1 MDSLCDNRRPVGRL
15 DADTLWSET
24 LTRYEI
30 HPELKAGRSSWRIC
44 RHASHLF
51 DLQEQL
57 LSLNVKK
64 NHRSAPLV
72 GTLPYSSCN
81 SCVWTFLQLIMLG
94 QKYSACES
102 MFMFNFP
109 TRISAVKNVAMRMMS
124 VMGSY
129 SAFVLKQ
136 ALDWRVEHVSRWGGE
151 GGGTPLFGL
160 YRSGMSCWTEGLEY

>member
-1 MDSLCDNRRPVGRL
+1 MYNIGIYCDALCREIVKFPVPRGKTEAFRSRLGNWIMDSPCDNRRPVGRL
-15 DADTLWSET
+15 DADTWWSET

-94 QKYSACES
+94 QKYSACDA
-102 MFMFNFP
+102 NF
-109 TRISAVKNVAMRMMS
+109 SSEECCYANDV
-124 VMGSY
+124 SY
-129 SAFVLKQ
+129 
-136 ALDWRVEHVSRWGGE
+136 GII
-151 GGGTPLFGL
+151 
-160 YRSGMSCWTEGLEY
+160 

>member
-1 MDSLCDNRRPVGRL
+1 MPQGKTEAFRSRLGNWIMDSPCDNRRPVGRL
-15 DADTLWSET
+15 DADTWWSET

-64 NHRSAPLV
+64 SHRSAPLV
-72 GTLPYSSCN
+72 GTLPWSSCN
-81 SCVWTFLQLIMLG
+81 SCVWTFLQLMMLG
-94 QKYSACES
+94 QKMQYMWIYVYVKFSKREFQQWRMVLCEWCQLWDH
-102 MFMFNFP
+102 
-109 TRISAVKNVAMRMMS
+109 
-124 VMGSY
+124 

-136 ALDWRVEHVSRWGGE
+136 ALDRRVEHASSWGR
-151 GGGTPLFGL
+151 GGTPLK
-160 YRSGMSCWTEGLEY
+160 R